1 MTQYDVNLR
10 DYWRIIRK
18 RKWVIVVIA
27 AAVVAFSYGF
37 AVIKKPDPLYK
48 ASSAIK
54 IETRSKLAGGFWMPP
69 EDISTHAYSVT
80 SYPVL
85 LMAAQKMGIIPRDV
99 DMDEAF
105 GNESQIA
112 ILQGLKANINGK
124 QEPGTNIINITAIN
138 ADKQTAAVMA
148 NAVAIAYQA
157 YDVDQGKMKIDET
170 RVFVEQQMKRTL
182 SELKQ
187 AEIELRQY
195 KEEQG
200 IFSINAQTQELLNR
214 LAEVRK
220 DKDAVE
226 EEKRWVEK
234 ILPLYSEGTSES
246 YEAIA
251 ELLFPGDKKDTLF
264 PTLQQRYEDL
274 RLERRELLLRFTPEH
289 PQVKALEGKTR
300 IVIDEAGNQ
309 LQTRREH
316 LVKEAE
322 KLTERENALM
332 QQSNQLPESSQEL
345 AKLQRKVD
353 LADKLYSQLQE
364 KYQNLLIQA
373 SGTMAEVSIVK
384 RAIVPADPFNI
395 PSPYL
400 IVFTGLILGLIIG
413 FVGAFGLEAFDTSMG
428 TIEDLE
434 ELLKVPVLGV
444 IPSMFLD
451 RKEGRPDGETTANE
465 NADLIVH
472 YDPKSLAAEA
482 FRTLRTNLQ
491 FLRLEKN
498 SKSFIITSSY
508 LQEGKTLNCVNLAA
522 TLAQN
527 GAKVLLVEA
536 DLRRSVIHKIFGL
549 NREPGLTDFI
559 MDNCD
564 VDKIINT
571 ITDILVGDLEIDDV
585 LKTPGLDNLHVVTAG
600 TKHQNPSEILNSKQ
614 FKIFIETVYPEYD
627 YILFDVPPAL
637 PVADASQVATLVD
650 GVILVYTAGR
660 IARGVL
666 KRAKDM
672 LGAVHA
678 NVVGVI
684 LNSVRPEIGPEY
696 LKYHSKYYYSEADE
710 LRAKHHRST
719 GMGQANALTSLVSQN
734 KALTGAVLL
743 VIVLLLIS
751 LFWNLS

>member
-27 AAVVAFSYGF
+27 PAVVAFSYGF
-37 AVIKKPDPLYK
+37 AVIKKPAPLYK
-48 ASSAIK
+48 AASAIK
-54 IETRSKLAGGFWMPP
+54 VDNRSKLAGGLWMPP

-85 LMAAQKMGIIPRDV
+85 LMAAQKMGAIPQHI

-105 GNESQIA
+105 SNKSHIA
-112 ILQGLKANINGK
+112 ALQNLKATVTGK
-124 QEPGTNIINITAIN
+124 QEPGTNIINITAVD
-138 ADKQTAAVMA
+138 ADKERAALTA
-148 NAVAIAYQA
+148 NAVAAAYQA
-157 YDVDQGKMKIDET
+157 YDVDQGKEKIDDT
-170 RVFVEQQMKRTL
+170 RVFVEQQMAHTL
-182 SELKQ
+182 LELKQ
-187 AEIELRQY
+187 VETELRQY
-195 KEEQG
+195 KEEHG
-200 IFSINAQTQELLNR
+200 IFSINAQTRELLNR
-214 LAEVRK
+214 LSEVRK
-220 DKDAVE
+220 DQDAVA
-226 EEKRWVEK
+226 EEKRWLEK
-234 ILPLYSEGTSES
+234 LLSLYQEGTSES
-246 YEAIA
+246 YETIA
-251 ELLFPGDKKDTLF
+251 ELLFPGDRKDTLF
-264 PTLQQRYEDL
+264 PTLQQRFEDL

-289 PQVKALEGKTR
+289 PRVKSLEGKTR
-300 IVIDEAGNQ
+300 IVIDEAGKQ

-316 LVKEAE
+316 LLKQEE
-322 KLTERENALM
+322 KLAEREQALM
-332 QQSNQLPESSQEL
+332 RESNRLPESSQEL

-364 KYQNLLIQA
+364 KHQNLMIQA
-373 SGTMAEVSIVK
+373 SGTMPEVSIIK
-384 RAIVPADPFNI
+384 RAIVPSEPFNI

-434 ELLKVPVLGV
+434 GLLKVPVLGV
-444 IPSMFLD
+444 IPSMFLE
-451 RKEGRPDGETTANE
+451 RKEDRPEGEPVPDE

-472 YDPKSLAAEA
+472 YNPKSLAAEA

-491 FLRLEKN
+491 FLRLEKK
-498 SKSFIITSSY
+498 SKSFIVTSSY
-508 LQEGKTLNCVNLAA
+508 LQEGKTLNCVNLAVS
-522 TLAQN
+522 LAQN
-527 GAKVLLVEA
+527 GSKVLLVEA

-559 MDNCD
+559 MDNCSA
-564 VDKIINT
+564 DKIINT
-571 ITDILVGDLEIDDV
+571 ITDIMVGDLEIDDI

-614 FKIFIETVYPEYD
+614 FKQFIETVYPEYD
-627 YILFDVPPAL
+627 YVLLDVPPAL

-666 KRAKDM
+666 KRAKDT
-672 LGAVHA
+672 LEAVHA

-696 LKYHSKYYYSEADE
+696 LKYHSKYYYSETDE
-710 LRAKHHRST
+710 MRTKHHRSM
-719 GMGQANALTSLVSQN
+719 GMGQTNLLNSLVSRN
-734 KALTGAVLL
+734 KAASAAVLL